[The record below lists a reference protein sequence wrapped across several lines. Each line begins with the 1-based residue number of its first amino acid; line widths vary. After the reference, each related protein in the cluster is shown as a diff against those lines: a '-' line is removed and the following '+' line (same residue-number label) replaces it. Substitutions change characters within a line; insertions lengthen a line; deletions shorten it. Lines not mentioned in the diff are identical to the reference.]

1 MDSTLIDQLSYYGFS
16 DKEAKIYLT
25 CLELGSSLASTIA
38 RRSEVNRW
46 TTYSILED
54 FKRRW
59 IVSENIRDDLKYFSV
74 LNPEILFKREE
85 EKYLKMQSALPE
97 LLEITQKFGN
107 RPKTQF
113 FEWFEGLCKAVEEVL
128 LAGETMTEPY
138 LNFIWASSMDP
149 KFVEYLNREFIPRRM
164 KLKIKT
170 KSIMAKDNSDYGAY
184 HKKTHNVL
192 VIDKPLFKI
201 SNDIVLYWSN
211 KVAIL
216 MYATEEISA
225 LIIESKSLHDGLTS
239 LFNLIW
245 DIYKKKKS

>member
-16 DKEAKIYLT
+16 DKEAKVYLT

-59 IVSENIRDDLKYFSV
+59 IASENIKDDLKYFSV

-97 LLEITQKFGN
+97 LLAITQKFGN

-113 FEWFEGLCKAVEEVL
+113 FEWLEWLKQIFQEVL
-128 LAGETMTEPY
+128 TAWEKMTSPY
-138 LNFIWASSMDP
+138 LSFVWTNKMDP
-149 KFVEYLNREFIPRRM
+149 RIEKYIYNEFIPQRA
-164 KLKIKT
+164 KIKT
-170 KSIMAKDNSDYGAY
+170 KTKAIMSRDKSQYIDY
-184 HKKTHNVL
+184 HKKSHNTLIV
-192 VIDKPLFKI
+192 DKPLFDLWNEI
-201 SNDIVLYWSN
+201 VVYSNN

-216 MYATEEISA
+216 MYDTAEMSWLT
-225 LIIESKSLHDGLTS
+225 IESQTLHDGLTS
-239 LFNLIW
+239 LFNLIR
-245 DIYKKKKS
+245 DTHKKKKS